1 MNGLPK
7 KFAKLGF
14 KKGWALFRKSRGR
27 ASAPGKPK
35 KVRRHKRA
43 KKTGTPARNP
53 SNGGVVMAKKRGR
66 KRAAVKRAAHRVAR
80 RIGAG
85 MDTKPGK
92 VLMAAGVAAA
102 GGIATSYALNH
113 IPKVK
118 DMSQTVKSGAQV
130 AAGIAAILF
139 GKKKWIKGL
148 GAGAVIAGVFGVSKS
163 VLKLDPM
170 AGPGAGLSKLPPE
183 VMKRLINSGKMG
195 IPASIRMGLPA
206 SIRMGGPLSTPV
218 RSSGWGGV
226 SM

>member
-1 MNGLPK
+1 
-7 KFAKLGF
+7 
-14 KKGWALFRKSRGR
+14 
-27 ASAPGKPK
+27 
-35 KVRRHKRA
+35 
-43 KKTGTPARNP
+43 
-53 SNGGVVMAKKRGR
+53 MAKKRGR
-66 KRAAVKRAAHRVAR
+66 KRAAVKHAARRVAR

-92 VLMAAGVAAA
+92 VIMAAGVAAA

-148 GAGAVIAGVFGVSKS
+148 GAGAIIAGVFGVSKA

-170 AGPGAGLSKLPPE
+170 AGPGAGNSTLPPD
-183 VMKRLINSGKMG
+183 VMRRLINQGRMG
-195 IPASIRMGLPA
+195 IPANVRMGLPA
-206 SIRMGGPLSTPV
+206 SVRMNGPISSRS

-226 SM
+226 SL